1 MYCTLNCCQLCFILV
16 VPIQTHKY
24 MNLTNIQN
32 QFNDH
37 AEKYVRSPFFS
48 TGESLDKM
56 IELLQKPKINR
67 ALDVATGAGH
77 TAMRLCSI
85 SDYVV
90 AGDVTVPMLK
100 AACELMVENK
110 ANNVSCCQHDAH
122 MLPFP
127 KQTFDLVTCRIA
139 PHHFTD
145 VLGFLEEVVRVSR
158 PGASVGIID
167 SCTPAQPS
175 AARHI
180 NAFER
185 LRDTSHNHSY
195 TGSDW
200 KSFFYEVGLEIE
212 YLEHYKKTL
221 SFRAY
226 CDRKSISS
234 QRRTQLEVMLFQAPE
249 AALKYLNPRN
259 INGELVFD
267 LQEVCVVGRFVV

>member
-37 AEKYVRSPFFS
+37 AEKYMRSPFFS

-100 AACELMVENK
+100 AARELMVENK

-127 KQTFDLVTCRIA
+127 KQTFD
-139 PHHFTD
+139 FTYTIQPAI
-145 VLGFLEEVVRVSR
+145 S
-158 PGASVGIID
+158 SVFRTLPYYACIK
-167 SCTPAQPS
+167 
-175 AARHI
+175 
-180 NAFER
+180 N
-185 LRDTSHNHSY
+185 SY
-195 TGSDW
+195 
-200 KSFFYEVGLEIE
+200 V
-212 YLEHYKKTL
+212 
-221 SFRAY
+221 SFRNVF
-226 CDRKSISS
+226 CLRSTKFFQSGS
-234 QRRTQLEVMLFQAPE
+234 QS
-249 AALKYLNPRN
+249 
-259 INGELVFD
+259 
-267 LQEVCVVGRFVV
+267 

>member
-1 MYCTLNCCQLCFILV
+1 
-16 VPIQTHKY
+16 

-37 AEKYVRSPFFS
+37 PEKYVRSPCFA
-48 TGESLDKM
+48 TGESLEKM
-56 IELLQKPKINR
+56 IELLHEPKINR
-67 ALDVATGAGH
+67 ALDVATGGGH
-77 TAMRLCSI
+77 TAKRLCSI

-90 AGDVTVPMLK
+90 AGDVTVSMLK
-100 AACELMVENK
+100 AARELMGDNK
-110 ANNVSCCQHDAH
+110 AGNVSCCQHDAH

-158 PGASVGIID
+158 PGAAVGIID
-167 SCTPAQPS
+167 SCSPVQPS

-195 TGSDW
+195 TCADW
-200 KSFFYEVGLEIE
+200 KRFFYEVGLKIE
-212 YLEHYKKTL
+212 YMEQYKRTL
-221 SFRAY
+221 SFSAY
-226 CDRKSISS
+226 CDRKSISV
-234 QRRTQLEVMLFQAPE
+234 QRRTQLKVMLFQAPE
-249 AALKYLNPRN
+249 EALKYLNPRN
-259 INGELVFD
+259 INGDLVFD
-267 LQEVCVVGRFVV
+267 LQEVCVVGRTIVG